1 MPFLRRSPPV
11 EGPAPDPEG
20 AARSSAEP
28 VAEVAGDGSR
38 PPADE
43 TVQGA
48 GQDAVAPEAVA
59 QETATQEAASEFS
72 SDPDPGTPL
81 AESLRPGPRGPG
93 WIGAAVVVTAL
104 VSALATFLILA
115 GVIRVTPTPAYGVTL
130 LGINAALVLGLV
142 FVIAWEARVF
152 LHARKANAAVARLHS
167 RIVGLFSLIAILPTV
182 LLAVVASVTIDRGL
196 SLGFTDRVRDVVLKS
211 VEVADAYQENQ
222 CQSLAREIRI
232 LVDDLTRA
240 RPNFDRD
247 RAWFENFLTT
257 RATNLGLPVAQIM
270 RGPTDV
276 VARAKIDVL
285 KQVRL
290 PSAAAFEEAAT
301 STDPICL
308 LPSEGRVFAAL
319 LRMPAYDDAVL
330 MVQREV
336 SQLAIDFPGV
346 SRAAA
351 AEYLTYDS
359 LRRSIQITFASVF
372 LLIALIALLSAVWF
386 GMNFANRFVAPIR
399 RLINAADQ
407 VASGNFYAQVPT
419 KKTSGDLAHLGE
431 SFNKMTQELRR
442 QHTGL
447 IAANDL
453 IDTRRRF
460 TEAVLSGVSPG
471 VIGLDAAGFVTIANP
486 AAERMLDLESEALI
500 GQPLARAV
508 PELAPVLAESES
520 RPRALQQQQ
529 LQLTRSR
536 GERTVTV
543 RVTSEQAQGTS
554 RGSVVTLDDITDLVQ
569 AQRSSAWGDVARRIA
584 HEIKNPLTPIQ
595 LSAERIRRK
604 YGKVITADKEV
615 FDQCTATIVRQVDEI
630 KRMVDEFSAFARM
643 PKPAIAPND
652 LTEIAKQNL
661 FMMRVA
667 HPDIDF
673 AFSAQGGAGSAEKI
687 VAAFDIRLLS
697 QVITNIL
704 KNAVEAVAEVPPA
717 ELGKGKIALSLAVE
731 DGFAVI
737 TVTDNGKGF
746 PVEGRQRLLEPYMT
760 TREGGTGLGLAI
772 VSKVLEE
779 HGGGIALNDNP
790 AGRGGQVQMRVP
802 REHGPEPSAS
812 GPQTSPVTTEEKGAA
827 PTAPRIA
834 EMHA

>member
-1 MPFLRRSPPV
+1 MPFLRRSPSP
-11 EGPAPDPEG
+11 EAPTTG
-20 AARSSAEP
+20 SAE
-28 VAEVAGDGSR
+28 AGL
-38 PPADE
+38 P
-43 TVQGA
+43 
-48 GQDAVAPEAVA
+48 APEAMA
-59 QETATQEAASEFS
+59 
-72 SDPDPGTPL
+72 
-81 AESLRPGPRGPG
+81 PGPRGPG

-115 GVIRVTPTPAYGVTL
+115 GVIRVTPTPTIGVSL
-130 LGINAALVLGLV
+130 LGINVVLVLGLV
-142 FVIAWEARVF
+142 VVIAWEARVF
-152 LHARKANAAVARLHS
+152 LHARRANAAVARLHT
-167 RIVGLFSLIAILPTV
+167 RIVGLFSLIAILPTI
-182 LLAVVASVTIDRGL
+182 LLAIVASVTIDRGL

-232 LVDDLTRA
+232 LNDDMTRA
-240 RPNFDRD
+240 RPNFDVNRD
-247 RAWFENFLTT
+247 WFENFLTT
-257 RATNLGLPVAQIM
+257 RAGNLGLPVAQIM
-270 RGPTDV
+270 RGPNDV
-276 VARAKIDVL
+276 VARAKIDLL
-285 KQVRL
+285 KQTRL
-290 PSAAAFEEAAT
+290 PSAAAFEDAAK
-301 STDPICL
+301 SNDPICL
-308 LPSEGRVFAAL
+308 LPTEGRVFAAL

-330 MVQREV
+330 LVQREV
-336 SQLAIDFPGV
+336 NQLAIDFPGV

-419 KKTSGDLAHLGE
+419 RKTSGDLAHLGE

-442 QHTGL
+442 QNAGL
-447 IAANDL
+447 TAASDL
-453 IDTRRRF
+453 IDRRRRF

-471 VIGLDAAGFVTIANP
+471 VIGVDAGGFVTIANP
-486 AAERMLDLESEALI
+486 TAERMLELGSAALV
-500 GQPLARAV
+500 GTALAVAV
-508 PELAPVLAESES
+508 PELAPILAEGET
-520 RPRALQQQQ
+520 RQRALQQQIQ
-529 LQLTRSR
+529 LIR
-536 GERTVTV
+536 GGRERTVTV
-543 RVTSEQAQGTS
+543 RVTSEQAQGAA
-554 RGSVVTLDDITDLVQ
+554 RGYVVTLDDITDLVS
-569 AQRSSAWGDVARRIA
+569 AQRTSAWADVARRIA

-604 YGKVITADKEV
+604 YGKVIVADREV

-630 KRMVDEFSAFARM
+630 KRMVDEFSSFARM
-643 PKPAIAPND
+643 PKPAIAQND

-673 AFSAQGGAGSAEKI
+673 AFTSKGGGEAERI
-687 VAAFDIRLLS
+687 TAAFDIRLLS

-704 KNAVEAVAEVPPA
+704 KNAVEAVAEVPEA
-717 ELGKGKIALSLAVE
+717 ELGKGKIGLNLAVE

-737 TVTDNGKGF
+737 SVTDNGKGF
-746 PVEGRQRLLEPYMT
+746 PAEGRQRLLEPYMT

-779 HGGGIALNDNP
+779 HGGGIELNDNP
-790 AGRGGQVQMRVP
+790 AGRGGQVRMRVP
-802 REHGPEPSAS
+802 RAEGGAPKESLPLEAVTKDAPPKDEPLAGDAPHGGPRPEPIAD
-812 GPQTSPVTTEEKGAA
+812 TTVEKGAA
-827 PTAPRIA
+827 STGPQIA
-834 EMHA
+834 EMQA

>member
-1 MPFLRRSPPV
+1 
-11 EGPAPDPEG
+11 
-20 AARSSAEP
+20 
-28 VAEVAGDGSR
+28 
-38 PPADE
+38 
-43 TVQGA
+43 
-48 GQDAVAPEAVA
+48 
-59 QETATQEAASEFS
+59 
-72 SDPDPGTPL
+72 
-81 AESLRPGPRGPG
+81 
-93 WIGAAVVVTAL
+93 VVVTAL
-104 VSALATFLILA
+104 VCALATFLILA
-115 GVIRVTPTPAYGVTL
+115 GVIRVTPTPTYGITL
-130 LGINAALVLGLV
+130 LAINVALVLGLAV
-142 FVIAWEARVF
+142 VIAWEARVF
-152 LHARKANAAVARLHS
+152 LHARRANAAVARLHS
-167 RIVGLFSLIAILPTV
+167 RIVGLFSLIAILPTI

-232 LVDDLTRA
+232 LNDDLTRA
-240 RPNFDRD
+240 RPNFDVN
-247 RAWFENFLTT
+247 RAWFETFLTT

-276 VARAKIDVL
+276 VARANIDVL

-290 PSAAAFEEAAT
+290 PSAAAFEDAGK

-308 LPSEGRVFAAL
+308 LPTEGRVFAAL
-319 LRMPAYDDAVL
+319 LRMPAFDDAVL

-336 SQLAIDFPGV
+336 NPLAIEFPGV

-359 LRRSIQITFASVF
+359 LRRSIQITFALVF
-372 LLIALIALLSAVWF
+372 VLIALIALLSAVWF
-386 GMNFANRFVAPIR
+386 GLNFANRFVAPIR

-419 KKTSGDLAHLGE
+419 KKTSGDLASLGE

-442 QHTGL
+442 QHAGL
-447 IAANDL
+447 TAANDL
-453 IDTRRRF
+453 IDARRRF

-486 AAERMLDLESEALI
+486 AAERMLDLGSDRLV
-500 GQPLARAV
+500 GRSLAETV
-508 PELAPVLAESES
+508 PELAPVLAEGEA
-520 RPRALQQQQ
+520 RQRAVQQQIQ
-529 LQLTRSR
+529 LVRTRGER
-536 GERTVTV
+536 KEERTVTV
-543 RVTSEQAQGTS
+543 RVTGEQAPGGA
-554 RGSVVTLDDITDLVQ
+554 RGAVVTLDDITDLVQ
-569 AQRSSAWGDVARRIA
+569 AQRTSAWGDVARRIA

-604 YGKVITADKEV
+604 YGKVIVTDREV

-661 FMMRVA
+661 FMIRVA

-673 AFSAQGGAGSAEKI
+673 AFSAQGGAGSSEKI

-704 KNAVEAVAEVPPA
+704 KNAVEAVTEVPP
-717 ELGKGKIALSLAVE
+717 EVLGKGKIALDLAVE

-746 PVEGRQRLLEPYMT
+746 PAEGRQRLLEPYMT

-790 AGRGGQVQMRVP
+790 AGRGGQVRMRVP
-802 REHGPEPSAS
+802 REAAPEPPPSTA
-812 GPQTSPVTTEEKGAA
+812 EEKGAA

-834 EMHA
+834 EMQA

>member
-1 MPFLRRSPPV
+1 MPLLRRSRSAGP
-11 EGPAPDPEG
+11 PAPGPE
-20 AARSSAEP
+20 ET
-28 VAEVAGDGSR
+28 V
-38 PPADE
+38 PPASG
-43 TVQGA
+43 GA
-48 GQDAVAPEAVA
+48 LGA
-59 QETATQEAASEFS
+59 
-72 SDPDPGTPL
+72 
-81 AESLRPGPRGPG
+81 SLRPGPRGPG

-104 VSALATFLILA
+104 VCALATFLILA
-115 GVIRVTPTPAYGVTL
+115 GVIRVTPTPAYGVAL
-130 LGINAALVLGLV
+130 LAVNVALVLGLAV
-142 FVIAWEARVF
+142 VIAWEARVF
-152 LHARKANAAVARLHS
+152 LHARRANAAVARLHS
-167 RIVGLFSLIAILPTV
+167 RIVGLFSLIAILPTI

-232 LVDDLTRA
+232 LTDDLTRA
-240 RPNFDRD
+240 RPNFDVNRG
-247 RAWFENFLTT
+247 WFETFLTT

-276 VARAKIDVL
+276 VARANIDVL

-290 PSAAAFEEAAT
+290 PSATAFEDAAK
-301 STDPICL
+301 SADPICL
-308 LPSEGRVFAAL
+308 LPNEGRVFAAL

-359 LRRSIQITFASVF
+359 LRRSIQVTFALVF
-372 LLIALIALLSAVWF
+372 LLVALIALLSAVWF

-419 KKTSGDLAHLGE
+419 RKTSGDLASLGE
-431 SFNKMTQELRR
+431 SFNKMTQELAR
-442 QHTGL
+442 QRAGL
-447 IAANDL
+447 VEASDQ
-453 IDTRRRF
+453 IDARRRF

-471 VIGLDAAGFVTIANP
+471 VIGLDAGGRVTIANP
-486 AAERMLDLESEALI
+486 AAERMLDLASDRLV

-508 PELAPVLAESES
+508 PELAPVLADGEA
-520 RPRALQQQQ
+520 RQRAALQQQI
-529 LQLTRSR
+529 QLTRAK

-543 RVTSEQAQGTS
+543 RVTGEQAPGGA

-604 YGKVITADKEV
+604 YGKVIVADREV

-667 HPDIDF
+667 HPDMDF

-704 KNAVEAVAEVPPA
+704 KNAVEAVAEVPA
-717 ELGKGKIALSLAVE
+717 DVLGRGRVALDLAV
-731 DGFAVI
+731 DGGFAVI

-746 PVEGRQRLLEPYMT
+746 PTEGRQRLLEPYMT

-779 HGGGIALNDNP
+779 HGGGIELHDNP
-790 AGRGGQVQMRVP
+790 EGRGGQVRMRVP
-802 REHGPEPSAS
+802 REVAPEAAAGHPPVKPSI
-812 GPQTSPVTTEEKGAA
+812 TTQEKGAA